1 MSGDS
6 NFLVRNTME
15 ILVWQM
21 VDDVMRKFPEV
32 CGCEGCRS
40 DIVALALN
48 QLPPKYVATEIGEV
62 YSKSNIL
69 ESQYR
74 ADIIG
79 AITKA
84 IVKVTE
90 SPRCKR
96 A

>member
-1 MSGDS
+1 MTEGP
-6 NFLVRNTME
+6 NYLVKNTME

-21 VDDVMRKFPEV
+21 VNDIVPKFPEV
-32 CGCEGCRS
+32 CRCNGCRS

-48 QLPPKYVATEIGEV
+48 QLPPMYVATEIGEV

-79 AITKA
+79 ALTKA
-84 IVKVTE
+84 IVKVAA
-90 SPRCKR
+90 SPRCSK
-96 A
+96 